1 LTQLIFKFYN
11 RRKGEFMKIAKDL
24 TKLVG
29 NTPLVRLNKLNEG
42 AAEVLLKLEYFN
54 PANSVKDRAALQMIL
69 DAEFDGRI
77 VQDTVIIE
85 PTSGNTGIGLAMI
98 CAIRGYKIILT
109 MPESMSLERRML
121 LKAYGAELVLTP
133 AAQGMKGAVEKALE
147 LKTQYDNVFI
157 PSQFDNISNPKAH
170 ELTTG
175 EEIWADTDGSVD
187 IIVAGVGTGGT
198 ISGCA
203 KCLKNKNPNIK
214 AIAVEPFD
222 SQVLA
227 GKNAGSHKIQGIG
240 ANFVPANF
248 DRSVIDEIIPVKNED
263 AIETMKKLP
272 ACEGVLTGISGAA
285 NVWAAIELSKREE
298 NKGKRIVTII
308 PDCGD
313 HYLSCGIFDA

>member
-1 LTQLIFKFYN
+1 MN
-11 RRKGEFMKIAKDL
+11 IANDL
-24 TKLVG
+24 TNLVG
-29 NTPLVRLNKLNEG
+29 KTPLVRLNKLNDG
-42 AAEVLLKLEYFN
+42 VGEVILKLEYFN

-69 DAEFDGRI
+69 DAENDGRI
-77 VQDTVIIE
+77 NKDTVVIE

-109 MPESMSLERRML
+109 MPESMSVERRML

-133 AAQGMKGAVEKALE
+133 ATQGMKGAVEKALE
-147 LKTQYDNVFI
+147 LKAQYNNAFI

-170 ELTTG
+170 EMTTG
-175 EEIWADTDGSVD
+175 EEIWADTEGTVD
-187 IIVAGVGTGGT
+187 IVVAGVGTGGT

-203 KCLKNKNPNIK
+203 RCLKHKNPAIK
-214 AIAVEPFD
+214 AVAVEPFD

-240 ANFVPANF
+240 ANFVPENF
-248 DRSVIDEIIPVKNED
+248 DKNVVDEIIPVKNED
-263 AIETMKKLP
+263 AFDMMKKLP
-272 ACEGVLTGISGAA
+272 ALEGVLSGISGAA
-285 NVWAAIELSKREE
+285 NVFAAIELSRREE
-298 NKGKRIVTII
+298 NRGKKIVAII